1 MYLDDY
7 VKASL
12 ANDDAGK
19 DPPTS
24 TDAIEE
30 MKAELAVE
38 LNKIHAD
45 MENRF
50 KELEKR
56 FDSEPKE
63 PANNDDVDVKK
74 EDVDANI
81 NDNNKGEQNNE

>member
-19 DPPTS
+19 DPPAPA
-24 TDAIEE
+24 DAIEE

-56 FDSEPKE
+56 FDSDPKE
-63 PANNDDVDVKK
+63 PANKEDVDVKK

-81 NDNNKGEQNNE
+81 NNDKGEQNNE